1 MKAKDFAARLAATL
15 NTLRLSDR
23 GLGLSSALQ
32 TSELADIIVSD
43 DVRTIGPSAR
53 LTVAVVGASDERERF
68 EITISKVQ

>member
-15 NTLRLSDR
+15 NTLRRFDGGR
-23 GLGLSSALQ
+23 GLDSALQ
-32 TSELADIIVSD
+32 TSELADIKVSD

-53 LTVAVVGASDERERF
+53 LTVAVVSASNDCERF